1 MASWSCGDDFLLD
14 TAVLSV
20 GIFEAQTQFRFVV
33 FQVEQLLGV
42 KGSSTLPG
50 KKVRFQSKQ
59 EGTRKN
65 KQTTASWAFTPMIQ
79 NTVCEER
86 RHSLSDEVH
95 GILVFHPTLE
105 QSQGHQHRSSED
117 KQQRDETVRLPHG
130 GLTRTQISKMKHHK
144 ALASQTLCHWESK
157 THKLWSHVIN
167 TAR

>member
-1 MASWSCGDDFLLD
+1 MASWSCGEDFLLD

-42 KGSSTLPG
+42 KGSTTLPG
-50 KKVRFQSKQ
+50 KKVKFHSKQ
-59 EGTRKN
+59 EGTQNNNREVF
-65 KQTTASWAFTPMIQ
+65 WAFTLMIQ
-79 NTVCEER
+79 NTLCEER

-117 KQQRDETVRLPHG
+117 KQQRDETVTATRRRIAVFPLSLFCLTENWQRL
-130 GLTRTQISKMKHHK
+130 RFQK
-144 ALASQTLCHWESK
+144 
-157 THKLWSHVIN
+157 
-167 TAR
+167 